1 MNLGLGF
8 FGSDNNLSDCH
19 KQKKE
24 QILKRD
30 HGTNEKVWLKQYL
43 KNKNC
48 VFYILCYF
56 WNKYNICEKT

>member
-8 FGSDNNLSDCH
+8 YGPDNNLSDCH

-30 HGTNEKVWLKQYL
+30 HGTNEKVWLKQYH
-43 KNKNC
+43 KNKNY
-48 VFYILCYF
+48 VFYIFVLF
-56 WNKYNICEKT
+56 LE